1 MARTGDNRRCQIQIH
16 GKINPVC
23 GNGLIYLNFIHTENN
38 TKQSIMKTRNFIMLS
53 AAFAFMFAACEK
65 ENGSN
70 AGNGSGNGGDGQQTD
85 ETVQTVSGVWE
96 SGTTVNVDK
105 HLLVPEGES
114 LTIEPGV
121 TVIFSS
127 EGVGINHVPIEFTVD
142 GNLYCLG
149 TEDQP
154 VLLTVAEVDRTY
166 ANTFAA
172 LWGGIVA
179 GATCEEMIIDHTVI
193 EYTGGE
199 VVEGSP
205 AAENGYYTAGDDAY
219 PQITTNNVNGKYVIT
234 NSIIRNGWSDG
245 IYMMGGNAI
254 IANNIFSA
262 TGYDGAEA
270 VNVKSGCKVD
280 VAGNI
285 MFSPNTNGLKLSSS
299 DQDEVRHQALI
310 QAYNNTIINS
320 GWRRDGEKGG
330 CIYVEE
336 MANVSVFNNLLVNC
350 KFRAITPAYGTPT
363 EEDCY
368 DREHSM
374 IDYNF
379 YASGTVKVS
388 EDHYFGGEYEDDGEI
403 LEYSGVWYAYEGY
416 AFDHAEY
423 DNEKVD
429 ANSKIAKT
437 ETDAKSLDPKFV
449 NYSLDA
455 DPSLYQWNDSWDFHV
470 QAGSPV
476 LEGAYTPADASR
488 KPFYAESGLSVN
500 GKTYTSPAVQPYFGA
515 FGTK

>member
-1 MARTGDNRRCQIQIH
+1 
-16 GKINPVC
+16 
-23 GNGLIYLNFIHTENN
+23 
-38 TKQSIMKTRNFIMLS
+38 MKTKNFIMLS
-53 AAFAFMFAACEK
+53 AALAFIFAACEK

-70 AGNGSGNGGDGQQTD
+70 TGNGDNNGGDGNQQTE

-96 SGTTVNVDK
+96 AGTTVNVDR

-127 EGVGINHVPIEFTVD
+127 KGVGINHVPIEFTVD

-149 TEDQP
+149 TDDQP
-154 VLLTVAEVDRTY
+154 VLLTVTESERTY
-166 ANTFAA
+166 DNTFAG

-179 GATCEEMIIDHTVI
+179 GAACGEMVIDHTII
-193 EYTGGE
+193 EYTGGQ

-219 PQITTNNVNGKYVIT
+219 PQITTNNVDGNYVIT

-299 DQDEVRHQALI
+299 DQSEVRHQALI

-350 KFRAITPAYGTPT
+350 KFRAITPAYSTPT

-379 YASGTVKVS
+379 YASGTVQS
-388 EDHYFGGEYEDDGEI
+388 HLFFEGSYEDDGET
-403 LEYSGVWYAYEGY
+403 LYYSGVKFPYQGY

-423 DNEKVD
+423 DNEKADVHSVIARD
-429 ANSKIAKT
+429 AEDA
-437 ETDAKSLDPKFV
+437 EATDPDFV
-449 NYSLDA
+449 NYDINS
-455 DPSLYQWNDSWDFHV
+455 DPALYQWSDSWDFHV

-476 LEGAYTPADASR
+476 LEGAYAPNDDAR
-488 KPFYAESGLSVN
+488 KPFYAETGLAVN

>member
-1 MARTGDNRRCQIQIH
+1 
-16 GKINPVC
+16 
-23 GNGLIYLNFIHTENN
+23 
-38 TKQSIMKTRNFIMLS
+38 MLS
-53 AAFAFMFAACEK
+53 AALAFVFAACEK
-65 ENGSN
+65 ENGN
-70 AGNGSGNGGDGQQTD
+70 GNGNGETPGTTE
-85 ETVQTVSGVWE
+85 ETVRILTGTLE
-96 SGTTVNVDK
+96 SGTTLEVDS

-121 TVIFSS
+121 TLVFSS
-127 EGVGINHVPIEFTVD
+127 KGVGVNHVAIEFTVD

-154 VLLTVAEVDRTY
+154 VRLTVAEDEKTQ
-166 ANTFAA
+166 ANTFAG

-179 GATCEEMIIDHTVI
+179 GASCEEMIIDHTII
-193 EYTGGE
+193 EYTGGQ

-219 PQITTNNVNGKYVIT
+219 PQITTNNANGNYVIT

-254 IANNIFSA
+254 IADNIFSA
-262 TGYDGAEA
+262 NGYDGAEA

-299 DQDEVRHQALI
+299 DQSEVRHQALI

-350 KFRAITPAYGTPT
+350 KFRAITPAWSTPT

-368 DREHSM
+368 DRENSM
-374 IDYNF
+374 VDYNY
-379 YASGTVKVS
+379 YASGNVKSSLVFS
-388 EDHYFGGEYEDDGEI
+388 GEYEDDGEI
-403 LEYSGVWYAYEGY
+403 LHYSGAEYPYQGYAY
-416 AFDHAEY
+416 DHEEY

-429 ANSKIAKT
+429 VNSKIA
-437 ETDAKSLDPKFV
+437 ENAEDAAAMDPDFV
-449 NYSLDA
+449 NYDINA
-455 DPSLYQWNDSWDFHV
+455 DPALYEWNDSWDFHV
-470 QAGSPV
+470 NAGSPV
-476 LEGAYTPADASR
+476 LEGAYVPADAAR
-488 KPFYAESGLSVN
+488 KPFYSETGLTVN
-500 GKTYTSPAVQPYFGA
+500 GKTYTSPDVQPYFGA

>member
-1 MARTGDNRRCQIQIH
+1 
-16 GKINPVC
+16 
-23 GNGLIYLNFIHTENN
+23 
-38 TKQSIMKTRNFIMLS
+38 MLS
-53 AAFAFMFAACEK
+53 AALAFVFAACEK
-65 ENGSN
+65 ENG
-70 AGNGSGNGGDGQQTD
+70 NG
-85 ETVQTVSGVWE
+85 ETPGTTEEAVRILTGTLE
-96 SGTTVNVDK
+96 SGTTLEVDS

-121 TVIFSS
+121 TLVFSS
-127 EGVGINHVPIEFTVD
+127 KGVGVNHVAIEFTVD

-154 VLLTVAEVDRTY
+154 VRLTVAEDERTQ
-166 ANTFAA
+166 ANTFAG

-179 GATCEEMIIDHTVI
+179 GASCEEMIIDHTII
-193 EYTGGE
+193 EYTGGQ

-219 PQITTNNVNGKYVIT
+219 PQITTNNADGNYVIT

-254 IANNIFSA
+254 IADNIFSA
-262 TGYDGAEA
+262 NGYDGAEA

-299 DQDEVRHQALI
+299 DQSEVRHQALI

-330 CIYVEE
+330 CVYVEE

-350 KFRAITPAYGTPT
+350 KFRAITPAWSTPT

-368 DREHSM
+368 DRENSM
-374 IDYNF
+374 VDYNY
-379 YASGTVKVS
+379 YASGNVKSSLVFS
-388 EDHYFGGEYEDDGEI
+388 GEYEDDGEI
-403 LEYSGVWYAYEGY
+403 LHYSGAEYPYQGYAY
-416 AFDHAEY
+416 DHEEY

-429 ANSKIAKT
+429 VNSKIA
-437 ETDAKSLDPKFV
+437 ENAEDATAMDPDFV
-449 NYSLDA
+449 NYDINA
-455 DPSLYQWNDSWDFHV
+455 DPALYEWNDSWDFHV
-470 QAGSPV
+470 NADSPV
-476 LEGAYTPADASR
+476 LEGAYVPADAAR
-488 KPFYAESGLSVN
+488 KPFYSETGLTVN
-500 GKTYTSPAVQPYFGA
+500 GKTYTSPDVQPYFGA

>member
-1 MARTGDNRRCQIQIH
+1 
-16 GKINPVC
+16 
-23 GNGLIYLNFIHTENN
+23 
-38 TKQSIMKTRNFIMLS
+38 MLS
-53 AAFAFMFAACEK
+53 AALAFVFAACEK
-65 ENGSN
+65 ENGN
-70 AGNGSGNGGDGQQTD
+70 GNGNGNGETPGTTE
-85 ETVQTVSGVWE
+85 ETVRILTGTLE
-96 SGTTVNVDK
+96 SGTTLEVDS

-121 TVIFSS
+121 TLVFSS
-127 EGVGINHVPIEFTVD
+127 KGVGVNHVAIEFTVD

-154 VLLTVAEVDRTY
+154 VRLTVAEDERTQ
-166 ANTFAA
+166 ANTFAG

-179 GATCEEMIIDHTVI
+179 GASCEEMIIDHTII
-193 EYTGGE
+193 EYTGGQ

-219 PQITTNNVNGKYVIT
+219 PQITTNNADGNYVIT

-254 IANNIFSA
+254 IADNIFSA
-262 TGYDGAEA
+262 NGYDGAEA

-299 DQDEVRHQALI
+299 DQSEVRHQALI

-350 KFRAITPAYGTPT
+350 KFRAITPAWSTPT

-368 DREHSM
+368 DRENSM
-374 IDYNF
+374 VDYNY
-379 YASGTVKVS
+379 YASGNVKSSLVFS
-388 EDHYFGGEYEDDGEI
+388 GEYEDDGEI
-403 LEYSGVWYAYEGY
+403 LHYSGAEYPYQGYAY
-416 AFDHAEY
+416 DHEEY

-429 ANSKIAKT
+429 VNSKIA
-437 ETDAKSLDPKFV
+437 ENAEDAAAMDPDFV
-449 NYSLDA
+449 NYDINA
-455 DPSLYQWNDSWDFHV
+455 DPALYEWNDSWDFHV
-470 QAGSPV
+470 NAGSPV
-476 LEGAYTPADASR
+476 LEGAYVPADAAR
-488 KPFYAESGLSVN
+488 KPFYFETGLTVN
-500 GKTYTSPAVQPYFGA
+500 GKTYTSPDVQPYFGA

>member
-1 MARTGDNRRCQIQIH
+1 
-16 GKINPVC
+16 
-23 GNGLIYLNFIHTENN
+23 
-38 TKQSIMKTRNFIMLS
+38 MKNLNFIMLS
-53 AAFAFMFAACEK
+53 AALAFILAACEK
-65 ENGSN
+65 DNGT
-70 AGNGSGNGGDGQQTD
+70 GNDDNTLTE
-85 ETVQTVSGVWE
+85 ETVRTVSGTWE
-96 SGTTVNVDK
+96 TGTTVEVDS

-127 EGVGINHVPIEFTVD
+127 AGVGVNHVAIEFTVD

-154 VLLTVAEVDRTY
+154 VRLTVAEDERTE
-166 ANTFAA
+166 ANTFAG

-179 GATCEEMIIDHTVI
+179 GATCGEMIIDHTII
-193 EYTGGE
+193 EYTGGQ

-219 PQITTNNVNGKYVIT
+219 PQITTNNVDGKYIIT

-254 IANNIFSA
+254 IAGNIFSA
-262 TGYDGAEA
+262 NGYDGAEA
-270 VNVKSGCKVD
+270 VNVKSGCVVD

-299 DQDEVRHQALI
+299 DQSEVRQQARI
-310 QAYNNTIINS
+310 QAYNNTVINA

-336 MANVSVFNNLLVNC
+336 NANVSVFNNLLVNC

-368 DREHSM
+368 DRENSM
-374 IDYNF
+374 IDWKF
-379 YASGTVKVS
+379 YASGTVQVR
-388 EDHYFGGEYEDDGEI
+388 DEYIFSGVDEDGEA
-403 LEYSGVWYAYEGY
+403 YSGVKFPYEGY
-416 AFDHAEY
+416 AYAHPEY
-423 DNEKVD
+423 DTEKVD
-429 ANSKIAKT
+429 VNSIKAV
-437 ETDAKSLDPKFV
+437 DATSAEELDPDFV
-449 NYSLDA
+449 NYDINA
-455 DPSLYQWNDSWDFHV
+455 DPSLYGWDDAWDFHV
-470 QAGSPV
+470 NAGSPV
-476 LEGAYTPADASR
+476 LSGAYTPSDDSR
-488 KPFYAESGLSVN
+488 RPFFAESGLTVN
-500 GKTYTSPAVQPYFGA
+500 GRVYNSPAVEARFGA
-515 FGTK
+515 FGTI

>member
-1 MARTGDNRRCQIQIH
+1 
-16 GKINPVC
+16 
-23 GNGLIYLNFIHTENN
+23 
-38 TKQSIMKTRNFIMLS
+38 MLS
-53 AAFAFMFAACEK
+53 AALAFVFAACEK
-65 ENGSN
+65 ENGN
-70 AGNGSGNGGDGQQTD
+70 GNGNGETPGTTE
-85 ETVQTVSGVWE
+85 ETVRILTGTLE
-96 SGTTVNVDK
+96 SGTTLEVDS

-121 TVIFSS
+121 TLVFSS
-127 EGVGINHVPIEFTVD
+127 KGVGVNHVAIEFTVD

-154 VLLTVAEVDRTY
+154 VRLTVAEDERTQ
-166 ANTFAA
+166 ANTFAG

-179 GATCEEMIIDHTVI
+179 GASCEEMIIDHTII
-193 EYTGGE
+193 EYTGGQ

-219 PQITTNNVNGKYVIT
+219 PQITTNNADGNYVIT

-254 IANNIFSA
+254 IADNIFSA
-262 TGYDGAEA
+262 NGYDGAEA

-299 DQDEVRHQALI
+299 DQSEVRHQALI

-330 CIYVEE
+330 CVYVEE

-350 KFRAITPAYGTPT
+350 KFRAITPAWSTPT

-368 DREHSM
+368 DRENSM
-374 IDYNF
+374 VDYNY
-379 YASGTVKVS
+379 YASGNVKSSLVFS
-388 EDHYFGGEYEDDGEI
+388 GEYEDDGEI
-403 LEYSGVWYAYEGY
+403 LHYSGAEYPYQGYAY
-416 AFDHAEY
+416 DHEEY

-429 ANSKIAKT
+429 ENSKIAKNS
-437 ETDAKSLDPKFV
+437 EDAAAMDPDFV
-449 NYSLDA
+449 NYDINA
-455 DPSLYQWNDSWDFHV
+455 DPALYEWNDSWDFHV
-470 QAGSPV
+470 NAGSPV
-476 LEGAYTPADASR
+476 LEGAYVPADAAR
-488 KPFYAESGLSVN
+488 KPFYSETGLTVN
-500 GKTYTSPAVQPYFGA
+500 DKTYTSPDVQPYFGA